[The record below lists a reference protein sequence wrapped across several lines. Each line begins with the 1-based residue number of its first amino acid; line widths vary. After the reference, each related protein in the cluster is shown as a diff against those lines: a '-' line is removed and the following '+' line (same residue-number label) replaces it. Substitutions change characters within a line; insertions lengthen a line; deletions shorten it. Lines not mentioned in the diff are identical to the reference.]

1 MKNKILFILLFFG
14 YFNNLFAF
22 HEDEFCKTITLSK
35 NVNEGIEKWK
45 PLAEK
50 GDANAQ
56 YCLGLQYTFG
66 SWEPDPE
73 KMKDEET
80 IWEPDPE
87 EMKDHK
93 GYQEAIKWFKKA
105 AEQGYA
111 RAQYKLGGMYK
122 RGEGVSR
129 DDKEAVKWYKKASEQ
144 VAMAKFLLGG
154 MYARGEG
161 VIEDDQEA
169 LRLMGEAAEEY
180 ANHHADAEVFENSIL
195 FWIIAGLHDS
205 HYFFND
211 EGFSKNDNEAFKWY
225 QKLLKRGDWSS
236 QYNLAVHYAEGRG
249 VNQDT
254 VKAEFLIRKFW
265 EDTINDDVNPSYIDK
280 MIYGNSFVRYIHS
293 KIWIFFELWK
303 DDYDY

>member
-22 HEDEFCKTITLSK
+22 HGDEFCKTITLSK

-50 GDANAQ
+50 GDVNAQ
-56 YCLGLQYTFG
+56 YCLGLQYRFG

-87 EMKDHK
+87 EMKDYK

-111 RAQYKLGGMYK
+111 RAQHKLGGMYK
-122 RGEGVSR
+122 RGEGVSK

-144 VAMAKFLLGG
+144 EAMAKFLLGT

-180 ANHHADAEVFENSIL
+180 ANQHADAEVFEKFVFFGL
-195 FWIIAGLHDS
+195 IASLHDS
-205 HYFFND
+205 HKFPLAND
-211 EGFSKNDNEAFKWY
+211 FSKNDNEAFKWY
-225 QKLLKRGDWSS
+225 QKQVKRGDWTG
-236 QYNLAVHYAEGRG
+236 QYYLAVLYAEGRG

-254 VKAEFLIRKFW
+254 AKAEFLIRKYW
-265 EDTINDDVNPSYIDK
+265 KDNINDDVNPSYIDK

-303 DDYDY
+303 DDYAY

>member
-14 YFNNLFAF
+14 YFNNLLAF

-144 VAMAKFLLGG
+144 EAMAKFLLGG

-180 ANHHADAEVFENSIL
+180 ANHHADAEVFEKSML
-195 FWIIAGLHDS
+195 FWVMAGYHDS
-205 HYFFND
+205 HFWPDFD
-211 EGFSKNDNEAFKWY
+211 DFSKNDNEAFKWY
-225 QKLLKRGDWSS
+225 QKSLKLGDWNS
-236 QYNLAVHYAEGRG
+236 QYNLAVLYAEGRG